1 MQQNVHSELVAL
13 LLDQVADLEL
23 REDTASLIASCSST
37 TSKEGWIQKYIT
49 DCPKTPFAARLTAFI
64 VYLQMFSSSL
74 AMIAF
79 HLGKDRAE
87 PLLPGMI
94 FLFSQHKSLT
104 DLLFSN
110 LASGFVHYVAK
121 VKQDVESFI
130 TFYLSLLQKHV
141 VTKVPD
147 SMVSA
152 MIREAVSLECQLV
165 SDLDEMSGGAGFV
178 QVTADIKVEFE
189 KVKNGVRAR
198 AAECAKVYG
207 PGVSANVPTSP
218 KNPMEWVNGKVTVF
232 CTTHHNHN
240 SSSPNNRCLYQRT

>member
-1 MQQNVHSELVAL
+1 
-13 LLDQVADLEL
+13 
-23 REDTASLIASCSST
+23 
-37 TSKEGWIQKYIT
+37 
-49 DCPKTPFAARLTAFI
+49 
-64 VYLQMFSSSL
+64 
-74 AMIAF
+74 MIAF

-94 FLFSQHKSLT
+94 FLFYQHSISLT
-104 DLLFSN
+104 DLLFSKI
-110 LASGFVHYVAK
+110 ASGFVHYVAK
-121 VKQDVESFI
+121 IKQDVESFI

-147 SMVSA
+147 SVVSA
-152 MIREAVSLECQLV
+152 MIREAVSLECQLL

-198 AAECAKVYG
+198 AADCAKVYG

-218 KNPMEWVNGKVTVF
+218 KNPMEWVNGNLLSFTQPI
-232 CTTHHNHN
+232 NN
-240 SSSPNNRCLYQRT
+240 LSPFLSK